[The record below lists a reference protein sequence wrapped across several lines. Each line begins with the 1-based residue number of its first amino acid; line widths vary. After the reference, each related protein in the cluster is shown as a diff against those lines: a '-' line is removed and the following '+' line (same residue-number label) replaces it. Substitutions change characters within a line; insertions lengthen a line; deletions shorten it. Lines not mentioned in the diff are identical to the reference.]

1 MLGNPKSSQ
10 SICVC
15 GHRIN
20 TVSIDLIRSVRLT
33 SCLSATVIA
42 VSTPDPFPPAPEGS
56 TLIHTRRYEVR
67 SYKLSEDRFL
77 LRGVVVDEKPAGL
90 YVAHDPE
97 VLWVHHMVVDLEL
110 SFPNLVIEKASATF
124 HERPHAHCTDIEP
137 EYEKLVGLS
146 IARGFNAKV
155 KELFGGP
162 RGCTHIGALLSAMA
176 PVAIQSIWSMRATA
190 NGGMKPLARSEM
202 TPEMRRRSY
211 AMNLN
216 TCHMWDENGDMVRG
230 IEAGEPMEVP
240 LWISKRYKK
249 LGLDDSEW
257 EKFKS

>member
-1 MLGNPKSSQ
+1 MFVGL
-10 SICVC
+10 
-15 GHRIN
+15 
-20 TVSIDLIRSVRLT
+20 SVRMT
-33 SCLSATVIA
+33 YDGSATVFP
-42 VSTPDPFPPAPEGS
+42 VSTPDPFPPAPDGS

-67 SYKLSEDRFL
+67 AYKLNDDRFM
-77 LRGVVVDEKPAGL
+77 LRGVVIDEKPAGL
-90 YVAHDPE
+90 YVATDPE

-110 SFPNLVIEKASATF
+110 KFPELLIDKATVTF
-124 HERPHAHCTDIEP
+124 HERPHTHCTDIEP
-137 EYEKLVGLS
+137 DYQKLVGLS

-176 PVAIQSIWSMRATA
+176 PVAIQSTWSMRASTSGGIRPPSGEITA
-190 NGGMKPLARSEM
+190 
-202 TPEMRRRSY
+202 EMRRRSY

-230 IEAGEPMEVP
+230 IETGEPMEVP

-257 EKFKS
+257 DKFRS